1 MDINEHKR
9 ARRNET
15 SKLKVRSTRGS
26 FDKKKNRE
34 SIFYYFNFF
43 RFFSEKT
50 KNLHKV
56 LFYEAEVSENE

>member
-26 FDKKKNRE
+26 FDKTKKDKEQRK
-34 SIFYYFNFF
+34 YF
-43 RFFSEKT
+43 
-50 KNLHKV
+50 L
-56 LFYEAEVSENE
+56 LFQFLSLLLGEDETFA